1 VKGEKMNIGTLLT
14 KSARTF
20 PDKLA
25 IAHGPRKLTYAEF
38 NSRVNRLANALGRL
52 GIRQGDHVA
61 VLQYNY
67 PETLESIF
75 AAFKAGCGAVPINFR
90 LHPKEFAF
98 IIDHS
103 DAKAV
108 ILSSEF
114 NDAIGEIRALIP
126 KAKQLITLAGAQGD
140 LMDYGT
146 LISSESD
153 QFVDVNVHPD
163 DTAWLFYTSGTT
175 GMPKGAML
183 THRNLMAMT
192 MNFYADICPGFGP
205 DDAALHGAP
214 LSHGSGLYALPNIAK
229 GAANII
235 LASKS
240 FDPERVFEAIQK
252 HGITNMFAAP
262 TMVKLMVDSPALGN
276 YDLSSLKSLNYGG
289 APMLVEDLKE
299 AMAKLGPCLV
309 QLFGQAESPMTITG
323 LPHRDHVREGSPEQM
338 ERLASAGI
346 ERTDVEVKI
355 VNPDDEELPPG
366 ETGEIVTRSD
376 LVMKGYWKND
386 EATRDTIR
394 NGWLHTGD
402 MGYLDERGYLFIM
415 DRSKDMII
423 SGGENIYPREI
434 EEVLIKHPAVREVAV
449 IGVPDPKW
457 GEAVKA
463 VVAPVEG
470 STVTEEELIL
480 FCKDNIAGYKK
491 PKSVD
496 FVKELPKNNYGK
508 IVKREL
514 REKYWE
520 GKARKV

>member
-1 VKGEKMNIGTLLT
+1 MNIGAMLT

-20 PDKLA
+20 SDNLA
-25 IAHGPRKLTYAEF
+25 IVQGLKRLSYQEF
-38 NSRVNRLANALGRL
+38 NSRANRLANALKRL

-67 PETLESIF
+67 PETLESMF
-75 AAFKAGCGAVPINFR
+75 AAFKAGCSAVPINFR

-103 DAKAV
+103 CARVV
-108 ILSSEF
+108 ILSPEF
-114 NDAIGEIRALIP
+114 NDAIYEIRSSIP
-126 KAKQLITLAGAQGD
+126 NVEHLITLSGANGR
-140 LMDYGT
+140 LMDYET
-146 LISSESD
+146 VLSAESD
-153 QFVDVNVHPD
+153 RFMDVDVHPD

-183 THRNLMAMT
+183 THRNLLAMT
-192 MNFYADICPGFGP
+192 MNFYADMCPGFGP
-205 DDAALHGAP
+205 DDAALHAAP

-229 GAANII
+229 GAANVI
-235 LASKS
+235 LESKS
-240 FDPERVFEAIQK
+240 FDPALVFETIERQR
-252 HGITNMFAAP
+252 ITNMFAAP
-262 TMVKLMVDSPALGN
+262 TMIKLMVESPALGKF
-276 YDLSSLKSLNYGG
+276 DITSLRCLNYGG

-309 QLFGQAESPMTITG
+309 QLFGQAESPMTITY
-323 LPHRDHVREGSPEQM
+323 LSHRDHVLKGTQEQM
-338 ERLASAGI
+338 QRLASAGI

-355 VNPDDEELPPG
+355 FGPDDVELPVG
-366 ETGEIVTRSD
+366 EMGEIVTRSD
-376 LVMKGYWKND
+376 LVMKGYWRN
-386 EATRDTIR
+386 EAATKETIR

-402 MGYLDERGYLFIM
+402 MGYMDEQGYLFIM

-434 EEVLIKHPAVREVAV
+434 EEALVRHSAVREVAV
-449 IGVPDPKW
+449 IGIPDPKW

-463 VVAPVEG
+463 VVALVEG
-470 STVTEEELIL
+470 ASVTEDELIL

-491 PKSVD
+491 PKSID

-508 IVKREL
+508 ILKREL
-514 REKYWE
+514 RAKYWE
-520 GKARKV
+520 HKARKV